1 MPVVAT
7 NTSANTAINYLNQN
21 SFEQSKSLSKLSSG
35 SRIVSASDDAAGLA
49 VASRIQ
55 ADLSVMDQAARNVT
69 QARAVLQTAD
79 GALSNIGDILQRM
92 KSLTAQSLSGS
103 VTNTERG
110 FIQAEYQQLITEI
123 GAIVT
128 STTFNGASLIDNTY
142 NEGFLVGPDSGADIL
157 QADLSTVDA
166 STGGTGLNIAG
177 TNVNTDTATTQAA
190 ATAVD
195 AAIDSISTYRS
206 TVGSLISRFEFRG
219 DYLANAIE
227 NLEAAKSTITDVDIA
242 SEQSNL
248 VSKQVLTETSIAA
261 LAQANQMK
269 QSLLSLVR

>member
-7 NTSANTAINYLNQN
+7 NTSANTALNYLNRN
-21 SFEQSKSLSKLSSG
+21 SFDQSKSLAKLSSG
-35 SRIVSASDDAAGLA
+35 SRIVSAADDAAGLA

-55 ADLSVMDQAARNVT
+55 ADLSVMEQGSRNVL
-69 QARAVLQTAD
+69 QARSVLQTAD

-103 VTNTERG
+103 VTATERG
-110 FIQAEYQQLITEI
+110 FIQAEYAQLITEI
-123 GAIVT
+123 GATVT
-128 STTFNGASLIDNTY
+128 STTFNGAALIDNTY
-142 NEGFLVGPDSGADIL
+142 NESFLVGPDAAADL
-157 QADLSTVDA
+157 LAADLSSVNAT
-166 STGGTGLNIAG
+166 TGAAGLNVAG
-177 TNVNTDTATTQAA
+177 TTVNTSTAGTQAA
-190 ATAVD
+190 AAAVD
-195 AAIDSISTYRS
+195 AAIDDISTYRS

-219 DYLANAIE
+219 DYLSNAID
-227 NLEAAKSTITDVDIA
+227 NLSAARSSIIDVDIA
-242 SEQSNL
+242 AEQSNL

>member
-7 NTSANTAINYLNQN
+7 NTSANTALNYLNQN
-21 SFEQSKSLSKLSSG
+21 SYDQSKSLAKLSSG

-49 VASRIQ
+49 VASRIS
-55 ADLSVMDQAARNVT
+55 ADLSVLEQGSRNVL

-92 KSLTAQSLSGS
+92 KSLTAQAISGS
-103 VTNTERG
+103 VSGTERG
-110 FIQAEYQQLITEI
+110 FIDTEFQALLAEI
-123 GAIVT
+123 GATVT
-128 STTFNGASLIDNTY
+128 STTFNGTGLIGGAY
-142 NEGFLVGPDSGADIL
+142 NENFLVGPDETADLIA
-157 QADLSTVDA
+157 ADLSSV
-166 STGGTGLNIAG
+166 
-177 TNVNTDTATTQAA
+177 TATAAGLGAAGNVLNQAAATLA

-195 AAIDSISTYRS
+195 TAIDALSTDRS

-219 DYLANAIE
+219 DYIANAIE
-227 NLEAAKSTITDVDIA
+227 NLSAARSSIMDVDIA
-242 SEQSNL
+242 AEQSNL
-248 VSKQVLTETSIAA
+248 VAKQVLTETSIAA